1 MSRMT
6 TRARQLRR
14 AQTDAE
20 QKLWSKLRNRRL
32 LGYKFKRQ
40 QPIGCYIADFVCE
53 DAKLIV
59 ELDGGQH
66 SEQVEYDRRRTRY
79 LESKGYQVV
88 RYWNNEVLG
97 QVDSVLAAL
106 TLALSQRERELN
118 AAP

>member
-1 MSRMT
+1 M
-6 TRARQLRR
+6 
-14 AQTDAE
+14 
-20 QKLWSKLRNRRL
+20 

-53 DAKLIV
+53 DARVIV

-66 SEQVEYDRRRTRY
+66 SEQVEYDGRRTRY

-97 QVDSVLAAL
+97 QMDSVLDAL
-106 TLALSQRERELN
+106 TLTLSQRERELN
-118 AAP
+118 VAP